1 MYAGLVLGAIAMFVA
16 WRILGAGPRRGRGLR
31 NARNLLKEGKWKEAL
46 SLVRRVRQIGAPS
59 ASWRERIDRAEA
71 SCLDAARVAALAD
84 KQFEEALEHAQKAGV
99 LRGQAEIEAR
109 ALVQSAMLKEVR
121 RLFSTGSE

>member
-1 MYAGLVLGAIAMFVA
+1 Q
-16 WRILGAGPRRGRGLR
+16 
-31 NARNLLKEGKWKEAL
+31 ARSLLKEGKWKEAL
-46 SLVRRVRQIGAPS
+46 SLVRRVRQIGTPS

-71 SCLDAARVAALAD
+71 GCLDAARVAALAD
-84 KQFEEALEHAQKAGV
+84 KQFEEALEHAQKAGG

-121 RLFSTGSE
+121 RLFSTGSETRTILDLVSRALIIQSPCREASFWQGLC